1 MPEAAAIHVLGPSA
15 LAADHDAE
23 LPQKDQLC
31 GAFWTCLALRAYGV
45 RERDGEP
52 VDQDLV
58 AREAGTT
65 VPENDPQ
72 ESLPPGERSRTDYRI
87 ELPIAADPATSG
99 TAASTLGGAVERISG
114 GALVAVPV
122 AGPWTA
128 ATVTELMEIA
138 LELAPESVLIANLRT
153 GPLWATRAAPAL
165 LLAVLAGEDVE
176 GPPSEWDEGHFVSLA
191 MLVRGAGGVLVGIR
205 DTYRSLG
212 WNGQHLQPPEA
223 VAAALARGD
232 GREGGVLCVVRAG
245 EAGALRA
252 RLAAEGFELRDWD
265 NGSHPVA
272 AAT

>member
-1 MPEAAAIHVLGPSA
+1 MPEAADIGVLGPTA

-45 RERDGEP
+45 RERGGEP

-65 VPENDPQ
+65 LAEGDPLQ
-72 ESLPPGERSRTDYRI
+72 WVPPGERSRADYRL
-87 ELPIAADPATSG
+87 ELPMAADPATGG
-99 TAASTLGGAVERISG
+99 TAASTLGNAVERVSE
-114 GALVAVPV
+114 GALIAVPV

-128 ATVTELMEIA
+128 TTVTRLLEIA
-138 LELAPESVLIANLRT
+138 LELVPDSVLIANLRT
-153 GPLWATRAAPAL
+153 GPLWATRPAPAL
-165 LLAVLAGEDVE
+165 LLAVLAGEKVE
-176 GPPSEWDEGHFVSLA
+176 GPPCEWDEGHFVSLA

-212 WNGQHLQPPEA
+212 WNAQHLQPPEA

-252 RLAAEGFELRDWD
+252 RLASEGFELRDWD
-265 NGSHPVA
+265 NGSYAVA